1 MSHISYRFLISEEA
15 FAVFAEAIFI
25 ASTEC
30 HRFLSMSQALEFV
43 LANME
48 NLEPD
53 ITLARDALDHTLLP
67 GPYRIHIRIPGSA
80 AARLSSWKSKCAH
93 TLGVSI
99 GNLAAIGLMLN
110 QFNHMHTP

>member
-43 LANME
+43 VAHME

-53 ITLARDALDHTLLP
+53 ITLARYALDHTLLP
-67 GPYRIHIRIPGSA
+67 GVYRIHIRIPGPA
-80 AARLSSWKSKCAH
+80 AARLGIWKSRCAQKLDVG
-93 TLGVSI
+93 LG
-99 GNLAAIGLMLN
+99 NFAAIGLMLN

>member
-25 ASTEC
+25 ASTES

-43 LANME
+43 LVQLE

-80 AARLSSWKSKCAH
+80 AARLSSWKSKCAQK
-93 TLGVSI
+93 LGAGL
-99 GNLAAIGLMLN
+99 GNLPAIGLVLN
-110 QFNHMHTP
+110 QFNRMHTP

>member
-43 LANME
+43 VVNME
-48 NLEPD
+48 NVQPD
-53 ITLARDALDHTLLP
+53 ITLAQNALDHTLLP
-67 GPYRIHIRIPGSA
+67 GPYRIHIRIPGPA
-80 AARLSSWKSKCAH
+80 AARLSSWKSRCAQE
-93 TLGVSI
+93 LGTGL
-99 GNLAAIGLMLN
+99 GNLPAIGLMLN
-110 QFNHMHTP
+110 QFNHMHKP